1 MPQLSKQE
9 WVLASGS
16 ALLSALSII
25 FWVIGSDRV
34 AGVFALALLGMIAI
48 LQVLF
53 ASRTWRQVVKGDS
66 RLGKALARQAKMAS
80 SVERAVSSNANAQ
93 ERGLDALQFSQSV
106 VTQVLGTVRGSTEE
120 SLRAAMANEAR
131 IGELQTVV
139 EQLSQQ
145 IEAARES
152 AAQFSERV
160 ADGLVG
166 RK

>member
-25 FWVIGSDRV
+25 FWLVGSDRL
-34 AGVFALALLGMIAI
+34 AGLFALALLGMMAI

-66 RLGKALARQAKMAS
+66 RLGKALARQAKTAGS
-80 SVERAVSSNANAQ
+80 LERGVSSHASAQ

-106 VTQVLGTVRGSTEE
+106 VTQVLGTVKGSTDEA
-120 SLRAAMANEAR
+120 LRVAKANEAS

-139 EQLSQQ
+139 AQLTQE

-160 ADGLVG
+160 ANGLVG
-166 RK
+166 RQ